1 MPNIQPVNP
10 RGSLAKV
17 KIKVEA
23 LTVLEHGGEPWQFPE
38 GGVRET
44 ADKVEKDPQDSLEQF
59 PR

>member
-38 GGVRET
+38 GEAAGAV
-44 ADKVEKDPQDSLEQF
+44 DKGEKDPQDSLEQF